1 MQETFPGLYDD
12 WDYCIGTLS
21 YVILYSGGESAKS
34 NEFLNLIMLVCNVC
48 LLTYSSKLML
58 VYTPWEMSLWLERNI
73 RVLTNFLP
81 CLWFCRKIKMDFEQL
96 ERAGL

>member
-34 NEFLNLIMLVCNVC
+34 NEFLNFLNKFVMLVQC
-48 LLTYSSKLML
+48 LF
-58 VYTPWEMSLWLERNI
+58 VNI
-73 RVLTNFLP
+73 
-81 CLWFCRKIKMDFEQL
+81 
-96 ERAGL
+96 